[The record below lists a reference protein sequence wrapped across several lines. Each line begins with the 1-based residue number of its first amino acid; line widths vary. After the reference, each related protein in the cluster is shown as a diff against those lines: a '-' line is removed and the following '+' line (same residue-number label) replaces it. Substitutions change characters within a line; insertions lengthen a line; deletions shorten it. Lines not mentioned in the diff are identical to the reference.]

1 MKILY
6 GTKDISDYLLSY
18 ESIVEFENNRLIGNT
33 PSVKVDIEIDN
44 YENVFNGDYNQ
55 PVYVYDGERK
65 LGTYHICDTP
75 ESTDKKLKLTM
86 YDNMMLF
93 NKPYLT
99 KMTYPCTV
107 NDQIVEMEKLAG
119 VKIDYHALPSSL
131 LAKEINWYD
140 NTISMRLF
148 IGWIAESAG
157 MNAFVDENG
166 MVFFRPLSKEIA
178 CDIPLNDLEDFI
190 VCNDVYISRVEFNNG
205 LLLFERGENT
215 EDTLYIS
222 SDNPYMDD
230 QAMIDHIYDLYQGM
244 TFTSVKSVR
253 IIESPAL
260 KLGDVFAYDNQKWI
274 AMSIKTIYHGGSYA
288 IQEING
294 EFNSSEYQ
302 ALSRQIGDSTKI
314 RMLTIE
320 VNRNSNEV
328 KIVAKEQEGLNMA
341 YAQLVLDTNTIKQD
355 VKKANESLYLMET
368 GRGNIFD
375 NCDQYIR
382 KYENDIEIEYIADM
396 PLGINMQELRNR
408 DICMSVDIKTVK
420 AIARTLSSRVGCKF
434 TITYQDDTVDTFE
447 IWFYIGVY
455 SLKVIRGNYLVDY
468 DKRVW
473 KVFHVK
479 DKEIKYVSNL
489 GIYAEV
495 NGEYVSV
502 GRPKV
507 EFGTYPTGFA
517 FDMQAIR
524 DSITTVENYYTEIEQ
539 KTNTLTLKAVE
550 NEQEITNIKG
560 EISTV
565 DKRLQSA
572 EIKLTSTEIVNAVN
586 EKISK
591 DGAVTTSSTTLDK
604 NGFHIKGKGFDVT
617 NLKNKKVF
625 ELDSDGNI
633 VVSDITAKN
642 GNFEGVITN
651 KNGTATAQLFQG
663 ALTFSDSRYGNM
675 VLGNNGISFSSQG
688 KTNFAITNGAN
699 SSETVL
705 ETNEDNPMILSWRSG
720 TSKVNVMRVAK
731 SVGLGVLVY
740 GGTYFT
746 VQNGQ
751 SFSGDVRAAAYGGLL
766 MESASDISFYPSGG
780 TAAGR
785 PAALVLE
792 SDNVSIYKDAYVW
805 ANFVV
810 TGNKNK
816 AMPTSHGY
824 VGMEAVESPVPMF
837 EDYGTGITNDEG
849 KVSIYFDPVWLE
861 VTSPDHEYFVYLQE
875 CGDGKVWVSERTGT
889 YFVVTGTPNIEFMWN
904 VKARQ
909 KGFEIEKYR
918 KVEVPN
924 QDLKAM
930 NVHEKAMSQINDR
943 NSAKAAS
950 YESAYENILKERI
963 SVI

>member
-1 MKILY
+1 
-6 GTKDISDYLLSY
+6 
-18 ESIVEFENNRLIGNT
+18 
-33 PSVKVDIEIDN
+33 
-44 YENVFNGDYNQ
+44 
-55 PVYVYDGERK
+55 
-65 LGTYHICDTP
+65 
-75 ESTDKKLKLTM
+75 
-86 YDNMMLF
+86 
-93 NKPYLT
+93 
-99 KMTYPCTV
+99 
-107 NDQIVEMEKLAG
+107 
-119 VKIDYHALPSSL
+119 
-131 LAKEINWYD
+131 
-140 NTISMRLF
+140 
-148 IGWIAESAG
+148 
-157 MNAFVDENG
+157 
-166 MVFFRPLSKEIA
+166 
-178 CDIPLNDLEDFI
+178 
-190 VCNDVYISRVEFNNG
+190 
-205 LLLFERGENT
+205 
-215 EDTLYIS
+215 
-222 SDNPYMDD
+222 
-230 QAMIDHIYDLYQGM
+230 
-244 TFTSVKSVR
+244 
-253 IIESPAL
+253 
-260 KLGDVFAYDNQKWI
+260 
-274 AMSIKTIYHGGSYA
+274 
-288 IQEING
+288 
-294 EFNSSEYQ
+294 
-302 ALSRQIGDSTKI
+302 
-314 RMLTIE
+314 
-320 VNRNSNEV
+320 
-328 KIVAKEQEGLNMA
+328 
-341 YAQLVLDTNTIKQD
+341 
-355 VKKANESLYLMET
+355 
-368 GRGNIFD
+368 
-375 NCDQYIR
+375 
-382 KYENDIEIEYIADM
+382 
-396 PLGINMQELRNR
+396 
-408 DICMSVDIKTVK
+408 
-420 AIARTLSSRVGCKF
+420 
-434 TITYQDDTVDTFE
+434 
-447 IWFYIGVY
+447 
-455 SLKVIRGNYLVDY
+455 
-468 DKRVW
+468 
-473 KVFHVK
+473 
-479 DKEIKYVSNL
+479 
-489 GIYAEV
+489 
-495 NGEYVSV
+495 
-502 GRPKV
+502 
-507 EFGTYPTGFA
+507 
-517 FDMQAIR
+517 
-524 DSITTVENYYTEIEQ
+524 
-539 KTNTLTLKAVE
+539 
-550 NEQEITNIKG
+550 
-560 EISTV
+560 
-565 DKRLQSA
+565 
-572 EIKLTSTEIVNAVN
+572 
-586 EKISK
+586 
-591 DGAVTTSSTTLDK
+591 
-604 NGFHIKGKGFDVT
+604 
-617 NLKNKKVF
+617 
-625 ELDSDGNI
+625 
-633 VVSDITAKN
+633 
-642 GNFEGVITN
+642 
-651 KNGTATAQLFQG
+651 
-663 ALTFSDSRYGNM
+663 M